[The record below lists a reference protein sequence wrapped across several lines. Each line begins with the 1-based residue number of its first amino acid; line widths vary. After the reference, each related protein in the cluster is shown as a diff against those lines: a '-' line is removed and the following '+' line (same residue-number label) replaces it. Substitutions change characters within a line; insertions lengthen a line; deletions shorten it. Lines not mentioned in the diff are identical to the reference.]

1 MQLARR
7 QRSFELPRPPARGA
21 GVVRFWFVVCHG
33 HWPSRAVVG
42 NYNTAREK
50 RVRMFV
56 PNRFVKKVKS
66 ILENE
71 SDATDAQFD
80 SLRLGDGQTLLYD
93 SELDSLVVS
102 Q

>member
-1 MQLARR
+1 
-7 QRSFELPRPPARGA
+7 
-21 GVVRFWFVVCHG
+21 
-33 HWPSRAVVG
+33 
-42 NYNTAREK
+42 
-50 RVRMFV
+50 MFV